1 MSAPTEEE
9 FRKRI
14 AEERCELVS
23 EWLKRL
29 QAVGLP
35 LSVIHGVM
43 TFVVEYDDGCKIVGS
58 LDVEPTE

>member
-14 AEERCELVS
+14 QEERCELVS

-29 QAVGLP
+29 QAVGVP
-35 LSVIHGVM
+35 PSVTHGVM
-43 TFVVEYDDGCKIVGS
+43 TFVLEYDDGCKIVGN
-58 LDVEPTE
+58 LDMEPTE